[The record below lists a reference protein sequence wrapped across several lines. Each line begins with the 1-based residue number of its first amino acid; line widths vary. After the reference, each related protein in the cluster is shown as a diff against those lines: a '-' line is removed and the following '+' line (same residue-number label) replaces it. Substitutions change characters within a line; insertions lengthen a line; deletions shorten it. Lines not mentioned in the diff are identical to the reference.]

1 MAAPIVTAAPLR
13 HGRQAECGAS
23 RHREFYQR
31 HVVAPDTIRVL
42 DGDTFSVPGRT
53 VRLRSIDTPEHGAPH
68 ADAATAR
75 LRQLLAAGPVT
86 IVPRTEDVYCRTI
99 ADVYVSGTN
108 VAHILR
114 REGFAKRRR

>member
-1 MAAPIVTAAPLR
+1 
-13 HGRQAECGAS
+13 
-23 RHREFYQR
+23 
-31 HVVAPDTIRVL
+31 
-42 DGDTFSVPGRT
+42 
-53 VRLRSIDTPEHGAPH
+53 
-68 ADAATAR
+68 
-75 LRQLLAAGPVT
+75 VT